1 MSLIFVGA
9 DLVAMT
15 ILIFG
20 LFVPRHQRRDLI
32 VAFLVV
38 NIGVLALMAALSTIG
53 SSVGVGMGLFGGLS
67 IIPVRSEELAQHEVA
82 YYFASLALGL
92 LAGTSALDLAWT
104 LGLMAAVLLA
114 LFIGDH
120 EWVAKRTS
128 RQQLTLDRAYHDG
141 PELRAAVAEAIGGE
155 VQSVIVRRTDLVNDT
170 TVVDVSYSPLAPA
183 RSRRSVRSN

>member
-53 SSVGVGMGLFGGLS
+53 SSVGVGMGLFGVLS
-67 IIPVRSEELAQHEVA
+67 IIRLRSEELAQHEVA